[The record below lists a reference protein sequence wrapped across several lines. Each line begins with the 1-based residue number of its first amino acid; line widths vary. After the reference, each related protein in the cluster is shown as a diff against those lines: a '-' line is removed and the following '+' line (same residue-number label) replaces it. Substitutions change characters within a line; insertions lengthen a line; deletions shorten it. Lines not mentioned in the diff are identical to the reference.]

1 MEDPEEGVDEAMVLQ
16 MGDEVVNEEENEGA
30 ADRTSKREEN
40 GQGGDVASVNDK
52 EEENEG
58 PADGPKE
65 TNTVEEIGQGADAWR
80 EGAAAVVMVQDAA
93 LGQEEE
99 EAPKKAMAGAHED
112 WLLNLAFKFLGKA
125 ICEKIPSGVS

>member
-1 MEDPEEGVDEAMVLQ
+1 MEDPEEGVDDAMVLQ
-16 MGDEVVNEEENEGA
+16 MGDEVVNEEENEG
-30 ADRTSKREEN
+30 
-40 GQGGDVASVNDK
+40 
-52 EEENEG
+52 
-58 PADGPKE
+58 PAEGPKE